1 MKMQLGGSLFL
12 FSLIASA
19 AQPPAVRTDMLV
31 STNWLAQHLKDAN
44 LVILHVSRDRKA
56 FDEGH
61 IPGARFLALTDIAI
75 TRDGI
80 LNELPPA
87 ATLKTVFERAG
98 VSDDSRVIL
107 YGDTSVLPATRA
119 YFTLDYLGHDSTA
132 LLDGGLPRWTK
143 ESLPLAKDIPEVK
156 QGRFTPRPR
165 PEVVVDIN
173 AVKDLSFAATNAPG
187 SSPVLVDARTANE
200 FNGGTAASSE
210 IPRPG
215 HIPGA
220 ANVYWMDGQVNKTD
234 MTLASAPELRKLYE
248 AAGVKPDRPAV
259 TYCNTGMQAS
269 QSYFTLKYLG
279 YDTRMYDGSFS
290 EWSNAKDAAVDKAE
304 KKDSPAKQ

>member
-1 MKMQLGGSLFL
+1 MKIRLFGSLFL
-12 FSLIASA
+12 LPLLA
-19 AQPPAVRTDMLV
+19 AAAPTLRSDMLV
-31 STNWLAQHLKDAN
+31 TTAWLAQHLKDPN
-44 LVILHVSRDRKA
+44 LVVLHVSRDRTA
-56 FDEGH
+56 YDAGH
-61 IPGARFLALTDIAI
+61 IPGARFVALSDIVV

-87 ATLKTVFERAG
+87 AALKSVLERAG

-119 YFTLDYLGHDSTA
+119 YFTLDYLGHGDSAA
-132 LLDGGLPRWTK
+132 LLDGGLPKWSAEARLLEK
-143 ESLPLAKDIPEVK
+143 EAPSVK
-156 QGRFTPRPR
+156 EGRLTPRPR
-165 PEVVVDIN
+165 PEVVVNIN
-173 AVKDLSFAATNAPG
+173 AVKDLSFSAINAPAA
-187 SSPVLVDARTANE
+187 SPVLVDARTAAE
-200 FNGGTAASSE
+200 FKGTTAANAE

-220 ANVYWMDGQVNKTD
+220 TDVYWMETQASKSD
-234 MTLASAPELRKLYE
+234 MSLLPVASLRKMYE
-248 AAGVKPDRPAV
+248 SAGVTPDRPVV

-290 EWSNAKDAAVDKAE
+290 EWSNVKDAPVQK
-304 KKDSPAKQ
+304 

>member
-1 MKMQLGGSLFL
+1 MKTRLFGSLFL
-12 FSLIASA
+12 LSFLASA
-19 AQPPAVRTDMLV
+19 APAPAVRSDMLV
-31 STNWLAQHLKDAN
+31 STPWLAEHLKDPKI
-44 LVILHVSRDRKA
+44 VVLHVSRDRKA

-61 IPGARFLALTDIAI
+61 IPGARFIALSDIVI

-87 ATLKTVFERAG
+87 GTLKGVFERAG

-119 YFTLDYLGHDSTA
+119 YFTLDYLGHGATT
-132 LLDGGLPRWTK
+132 LLDGGLPKWTK
-143 ESLPLAKDIPEVK
+143 ESRPLAKNNPEVK
-156 QGRFTPRPR
+156 QGSLTLRPR
-165 PEVVVDIN
+165 PEIVVNIN
-173 AVKDLSFAATNAPG
+173 AAKDLSFAATNAPDA
-187 SSPVLVDARTANE
+187 SPVLVDARTANE

-220 ANVYWMDGQVNKTD
+220 ANVYWMDGQASKSD
-234 MTLASAPELRKLYE
+234 MTLLPVAELRKLYE
-248 AAGVKPDRPAV
+248 AAGVKPERPAV

-290 EWSNAKDAAVDKAE
+290 EWSNAKDAAVDK
-304 KKDSPAKQ
+304 KQSAGQK